1 MLRGFERL
9 SLLIIALVLVCV
21 SREGHAQGAPIK
33 VACIGGHTTHSHAFP
48 AMNRETQPVGMQE
61 YPAMLQTK
69 LGAAYQVRNFGDC
82 CGSVIQGYS
91 TVGQETHPYVQ
102 GANAGDGPGYNE
114 SIAFLPDIVV
124 IGSWGRHDW
133 GLGKASTET
142 WNLAKFQ
149 QDYDDLVVRYMNLST
164 HPRIFA
170 SLPVPILFGTDTDNG
185 VLTSSVVTVIRAV
198 AAKYN
203 LPIVDLYAP
212 FFGHMELYK
221 APPNT
226 EGEGE
231 HVTDVGL
238 GIIADRVYAA
248 MIADRGDGGT
258 DGGLGSPDASG
269 VRPDASSDAGQ
280 GAGAGGAPGS
290 GGGAGAIGA
299 GGSAGAGGAGSTT
312 VGTGTGGAATTGA
325 AGSATG
331 APAPGSSANGCT
343 CRASASLPR
352 ATARTADLAFLG
364 CLAIGWQRYRRRRT
378 SVRRSSSRTTPA
390 S

>member
-1 MLRGFERL
+1 MLRGLKRL
-9 SLLIIALVLVCV
+9 HILLMALAFVCAV
-21 SREGHAQGAPIK
+21 REANAQGVPIK

-69 LGAAYQVRNFGDC
+69 LGAGYQVRNFGDC
-82 CGSVIQGYS
+82 CASVIQGYS

-102 GANAGDGPGYNE
+102 GANPNDGPGYIE

-133 GLGKASTET
+133 GLGHASTET
-142 WNLAKFQ
+142 WNITKFQ
-149 QDYDDLVVRYMNLST
+149 QDYDDLVVRYMSLST

-185 VLTSSVVTVIRAV
+185 VLTSSVVTVVRAV
-198 AAKYN
+198 AAKYG

-221 APPNT
+221 QPPNT

-248 MIADRGDGGT
+248 MIADRGDGGLE
-258 DGGLGSPDASG
+258 GGSPDAAA
-269 VRPDASSDAGQ
+269 RPDAASGGAG
-280 GAGAGGAPGS
+280 ASGAGGAAGTGGTGGEAGATGAGGS
-290 GGGAGAIGA
+290 TAAGGASTTSGATGGAADTATGA
-299 GGSAGAGGAGSTT
+299 GGSAR
-312 VGTGTGGAATTGA
+312 
-325 AGSATG
+325 G
-331 APAPGSSANGCT
+331 APAQTANGCT
-343 CRASASLPR
+343 CRVGVSATR
-352 ATARTADLAFLG
+352 ANERSADFALLG
-364 CLAIGWQRYRRRRT
+364 CLAIAWERYRRRRT
-378 SVRRSSSRTTPA
+378 PVRHDS
-390 S
+390 